1 MKILNG
7 ADLGSQKITNLA
19 DGSSPT
25 DAVTKQQLD
34 AGVRGLDWKPSV
46 RAATT
51 GNITLSGTQTVD
63 GVSLSVGDSVL
74 VKNQT
79 TASANGIY
87 LVASGAWTRRND
99 ADENAEVTSGLTVTV
114 TEGTNKGTGSAQ
126 SVPLA
131 WTLSTQDPIVV
142 GTTALTFAVAGGGG
156 TTYTSGNGL
165 SLTGNTFAVVPGN
178 GILADGT
185 STRVDPSV
193 VARKFASNLTGSNT
207 TYTIAHG
214 LGTADCTA
222 TVKLISTGEVVYP
235 DVTIDATNVVI
246 TFAVAP
252 ATNTYRVSVVG

>member
-1 MKILNG
+1 MKVLNG
-7 ADLGSQKITNLA
+7 LDLGSQKITALA
-19 DGSSPT
+19 DGSNPT

-51 GNITLSGTQTVD
+51 GAITLSATQTVD
-63 GVSLSVGDSVL
+63 GVALAVGDSVL
-74 VKNQT
+74 VKNQG

-114 TEGTNKGTGSAQ
+114 TEGTTKGSGTSTA
-126 SVPLA
+126 SPLA
-131 WTLSTQDPIVV
+131 WTLSTPDPIVV
-142 GTTALTFAVAGGGG
+142 GTTALTFVAVGGGG
-156 TTYTSGNGL
+156 TTYTAGNGL
-165 SLTGNTFAVVPGN
+165 SLTGSTFAVVAGN

-193 VARKFASNLTGSNT
+193 VARKGASNLTGSLT

-214 LGTADCTA
+214 LATADLVV

-235 DVTIDATNVVI
+235 DVTIDATNIVV

-252 ATNTYRVSVVG
+252 ATNTYRLSWVG